1 MTTEIDREPQALYRM
16 LADRFAQIERAPG
29 VDIGAGQDVHFQRVD
44 TSAVIEA
51 KQDVVHSWRFKSHR

>member
-1 MTTEIDREPQALYRM
+1 
-16 LADRFAQIERAPG
+16 
-29 VDIGAGQDVHFQRVD
+29 VHFQRVD

>member
-1 MTTEIDREPQALYRM
+1 MTTEIDREPETLYGM

-51 KQDVVHSWRFKSHR
+51 KQDVVHSWRLKAHR